1 MKLFITFI
9 KPVQESNN
17 SNTKTRDS
25 FGTAGG
31 GKGGAALDETMLNQS
46 LLNDSSIVNDDV
58 DFQLSGLEPLQE
70 EEEDGDVDDDVTR
83 NQTTTGFS
91 YQPTEGLTT
100 SVIPSMANLV
110 EEDEKED
117 DDDEE
122 EGRDKNVGAGGRGDE
137 GTTTALITEAVP
149 SMSRLLDEDEEHD
162 KENISATENR
172 SVDANVSAE
181 QVVQEDEI
189 TLGSVL
195 NVTVNNNQSIAS
207 QYTSGGTE
215 KLNVTNSVDDSMM
228 QNNNNNNKQ
237 QPITPSFTFGF
248 DSSLDPDLVDK
259 DGSSREHAT
268 ITPATATTTA
278 TRMNTTT
285 RLNNTT
291 TNNNTT
297 TINTGT
303 MNVTMGYDD
312 EDFDEIDLRAKANKE
327 MGTETY
333 EFLYGAGANATR
345 RLTGTQPL
353 NSTNTLS
360 SSAQE
365 TPSMTLGGN
374 VANANTTQLQ
384 TPFDAPSSNA
394 KSEHD
399 GFTPGESTLRMAEAL
414 RKQQH
419 GQEALQ
425 TMRMNYQVDGNDTN
439 MHSVTVTKDD
449 IFRRQSQMYNT
460 PGARYN
466 RNRRS
471 SALMLLDRSEL
482 HGHYTPTF
490 DNDKA
495 RNFGTPARKG
505 ALKGLP
511 VELPPIPDALLAKD
525 AKPLELSDLYHACQV
540 SFVPAE
546 NMRRSSIAFGQLA
559 TLPPPETCEDG
570 LKIVCLV
577 NPLIEA
583 LESFHE
589 DLGEKMHS
597 LSAEVEKLRSE
608 VEIAQPMFLRLAS
621 SDDPQHKREV
631 SRAGQALKKKC
642 KMEANERFDRRKLN
656 AETTVNEA
664 LRAHEKIAQNSKES
678 VHQSRERLVE
688 LRHIAERKL
697 ELLRKK
703 RSEQMLAIENAK
715 KPDATRTDVMN
726 AVLDSRAALQAANNL
741 DIKLETTVAE
751 KQAKQ
756 VALPNEVE
764 SLKERVEEM
773 RIAVQN
779 DPTLENNQEL
789 TMNLTRMITASSMK
803 ALGNGNSRF
812 SIAANNA
819 QTPGK
824 MRLASRVRLSQK
836 AKKAESLADD
846 YSIIASLAPFSL
858 ERVDGAESAELTLR
872 VGELFLVTLDA
883 RTGAGRCTLVQS
895 SSDNNINSDS
905 PLGIENVKKFAA
917 AVAGAPFAWNI
928 GDQSS
933 SKIIIPGAGCSGVLQ
948 NICPRLRAAEAI
960 VKECEKCRD
969 AFTSI
974 SNIVLEEDGK
984 ISLTFSDVR
993 RGRILDVS
1001 LDMRLTI
1008 EDADASNDSIG
1019 SRDDVKCAF
1028 GFGTSKENT
1037 ERSLRRALRRSNAS
1051 VFGAKKLFSTCKLVD
1066 AVVRG
1071 GVDATNA
1078 AFAVPDLPASKKMSS
1093 GNSAPLNTAM
1103 VR

>member
-1 MKLFITFI
+1 
-9 KPVQESNN
+9 
-17 SNTKTRDS
+17 
-25 FGTAGG
+25 
-31 GKGGAALDETMLNQS
+31 MLNQS

-58 DFQLSGLEPLQE
+58 DFPVSGLEPLRE
-70 EEEDGDVDDDVTR
+70 EEEEEGGVDVEDDGTR
-83 NQTTTGFS
+83 NQTTSGFS

-110 EEDEKED
+110 EEDEKN
-117 DDDEE
+117 DEE
-122 EGRDKNVGAGGRGDE
+122 GDKDIVAEGRDGEGA
-137 GTTTALITEAVP
+137 TTGLITEAVP
-149 SMSRLLDEDEEHD
+149 SMSRLLDEDEDED
-162 KENISATENR
+162 KENMNAAENR
-172 SVDANVSAE
+172 SGEANASTE
-181 QVVQEDEI
+181 QGVQEDEV

-195 NVTVNNNQSIAS
+195 NVTTNNNQSIAS

-228 QNNNNNNKQ
+228 QNNNNKQ

-268 ITPATATTTA
+268 ITPATVTTTPA

-285 RLNNTT
+285 GLNNTT
-291 TNNNTT
+291 TKNNTT
-297 TINTGT
+297 TMNTGT
-303 MNVTMGYDD
+303 MNLGYDD
-312 EDFDEIDLRAKANKE
+312 EDFNEIDLRANANKE

-353 NSTNTLS
+353 NTTNTL

-365 TPSMTLGGN
+365 TPSMTIGGN
-374 VANANTTQLQ
+374 VADTNTTQLQ
-384 TPFDAPSSNA
+384 TPFDAPNSNA

-419 GQEALQ
+419 GQDALQ
-425 TMRMNYQVDGNDTN
+425 TMRMNYQVDANGVS

-460 PGARYN
+460 PSARYN

-559 TLPPPETCEDG
+559 TNPPPETCEDA

-631 SRAGQALKKKC
+631 SKAGQALKKKC

-656 AETTVNEA
+656 AETTVNES

-688 LRHIAERKL
+688 LRHIAERRL
-697 ELLRKK
+697 EVLRKK

-715 KPDATRTDVMN
+715 KPDASRTDVMS

-756 VALPNEVE
+756 AALPNEVE
-764 SLKERVEEM
+764 LLKERVEEM

-812 SIAANNA
+812 PTAANNA

-895 SSDNNINSDS
+895 SSESNNDSDS

-917 AVAGAPFAWNI
+917 AVADAPFAWNI
-928 GDQSS
+928 GDETS

-1008 EDADASNDSIG
+1008 EDTDTIS

-1037 ERSLRRALRRSNAS
+1037 ERSLKRALQRSNAS

-1093 GNSAPLNTAM
+1093 GNSAPLNSAM

>member
-1 MKLFITFI
+1 M
-9 KPVQESNN
+9 N
-17 SNTKTRDS
+17 R
-25 FGTAGG
+25 
-31 GKGGAALDETMLNQS
+31 S
-46 LLNDSSIVNDDV
+46 LLNESTINDDDEV
-58 DFQLSGLEPLQE
+58 DFPVSGLEPLQE
-70 EEEDGDVDDDVTR
+70 EEEDDDYADILDAR
-83 NQTTTGFS
+83 ANQTTSGFS
-91 YQPTEGLTT
+91 YHPTEGFTT
-100 SVIPSMANLV
+100 SMIPSMSNLV
-110 EEDEKED
+110 EEDEK
-117 DDDEE
+117 DELKDFPM
-122 EGRDKNVGAGGRGDE
+122 RDE
-137 GTTTALITEAVP
+137 GATMTAIITEAVP
-149 SMSRLLDEDEEHD
+149 SISRLLDEDEED
-162 KENISATENR
+162 SLLAKSKEEEEEDAGKENANADNR
-172 SVDANVSAE
+172 NDELDASIE
-181 QVVQEDEI
+181 QHEEGVREDEF
-189 TLGSVL
+189 TGGSAL

-207 QYTSGGTE
+207 HYTSGGTE
-215 KLNVTNSVDDSMM
+215 KLNITNSIDESMI
-228 QNNNNNNKQ
+228 QNNNVNNVKL

-248 DSSLDPDLVDK
+248 DSSLDPNLVDI
-259 DGSSREHAT
+259 DGSSRENAT
-268 ITPATATTTA
+268 ITPATATA
-278 TRMNTTT
+278 NVNAKLNNNNHNTTT
-285 RLNNTT
+285 M
-291 TNNNTT
+291 
-297 TINTGT
+297 NTGT
-303 MNVTMGYDD
+303 INVTMGYDD
-312 EDFDEIDLRAKANKE
+312 DDFNEIDLRANANKE

-333 EFLYGAGANATR
+333 EFLYGPGANATR
-345 RLTGTQPL
+345 RLTGTQQL
-353 NSTNTLS
+353 TTTNTLS

-374 VANANTTQLQ
+374 VANATGPLFADGGGGANNIMQGQLQ
-384 TPFDAPSSNA
+384 TPFDGPSSNA

-425 TMRMNYQVDGNDTN
+425 TMRLNYQVDVNGPN
-439 MHSVTVTKDD
+439 MQSVTVTKDD

-460 PGARYN
+460 PSARYN
-466 RNRRS
+466 KNRRS

-505 ALKGLP
+505 VLKGLP

-559 TLPPPETCEDG
+559 SNPPPETCEDA

-597 LSAEVEKLRSE
+597 LSADVEKLRSE

-621 SDDPQHKREV
+621 SDNQQHQREV
-631 SRAGQALKKKC
+631 SKAGQALKKKC
-642 KMEANERFDRRKLN
+642 KLEASERFDRRKFN

-664 LRAHEKIAQNSKES
+664 LRAHEKIAQNSKDS
-678 VHQSRERLVE
+678 VRQSRNRLVE
-688 LRHIAERKL
+688 LRHVAERRL
-697 ELLRKK
+697 EVLCKK

-715 KPDATRTDVMN
+715 KPDANRKDILN
-726 AVLDSRAALQAANNL
+726 AVLDSRAALKAATNV
-741 DIKLETTVAE
+741 DEKLETTVQE
-751 KQAKQ
+751 KSEKKNS
-756 VALPNEVE
+756 LPNEVE
-764 SLKERVEEM
+764 ILKERVEEM

-779 DPTLENNQEL
+779 DPTLENNKEL
-789 TMNLTRMITASSMK
+789 TINLSRMISASTMK
-803 ALGNGNSRF
+803 SLGNGNRRLTV
-812 SIAANNA
+812 AANA
-819 QTPGK
+819 QTVQTPGK

-836 AKKAESLADD
+836 AKRAESLAED

-883 RTGAGRCTLVQS
+883 RTGAGRCTLIQS
-895 SSDNNINSDS
+895 PTNNNYQYINNNNKLIDSDS

-917 AVAGAPFAWNI
+917 AVAGAPFAWNAE
-928 GDQSS
+928 DDSS

-960 VKECEKCRD
+960 VRECEKCRD

-1001 LDMRLTI
+1001 LDMRLII
-1008 EDADASNDSIG
+1008 EDSIG
-1019 SRDDVKCAF
+1019 VGIKDNAESGSMNSKDDVKCAF

-1037 ERSLRRALRRSNAS
+1037 ERSLRRALQRSNAS

-1078 AFAVPDLPASKKMSS
+1078 AFAIPDLPVNKKMSA
-1093 GNSAPLNTAM
+1093 GSAPNGVSVMA
-1103 VR
+1103 VH

>member
-1 MKLFITFI
+1 
-9 KPVQESNN
+9 
-17 SNTKTRDS
+17 
-25 FGTAGG
+25 
-31 GKGGAALDETMLNQS
+31 MLNQS
-46 LLNDSSIVNDDV
+46 LLNESSIVNDDV
-58 DFQLSGLEPLQE
+58 DFPVSGLEPLQE
-70 EEEDGDVDDDVTR
+70 EEEDGDVEDDGTR
-83 NQTTTGFS
+83 NQTTSGFS
-91 YQPTEGLTT
+91 YQPTEGFTT

-110 EEDEKED
+110 EEDEKQDDNDED
-117 DDDEE
+117 
-122 EGRDKNVGAGGRGDE
+122 RDIVAGGRDDE
-137 GTTTALITEAVP
+137 GATTALITEAVP
-149 SMSRLLDEDEEHD
+149 SMSRLLDEDEEQD
-162 KENISATENR
+162 KENMSAAENR
-172 SVDANVSAE
+172 SLEANASTE
-181 QVVQEDEI
+181 QEVNEDEI

-195 NVTVNNNQSIAS
+195 NVTANNNNNQSIAS

-228 QNNNNNNKQ
+228 QNNNNNSKH

-285 RLNNTT
+285 RLNTT

-312 EDFDEIDLRAKANKE
+312 EDFNEIDLRANANKE

-333 EFLYGAGANATR
+333 EFLYGPGANATR

-353 NSTNTLS
+353 NTTNTLS

-365 TPSMTLGGN
+365 TPSMTIGGN
-374 VANANTTQLQ
+374 VANGNTTQLQ

-425 TMRMNYQVDGNDTN
+425 TMRMNYQVDGAN

-471 SALMLLDRSEL
+471 SAMILDRSEL

-511 VELPPIPDALLAKD
+511 IELPPIPDALLAKD

-678 VHQSRERLVE
+678 VRQSRERLIE

-697 ELLRKK
+697 EVLRRK

-715 KPDATRTDVMN
+715 KPEATRTEVMN

-741 DIKLETTVAE
+741 DIKLEATVAE

-756 VALPNEVE
+756 AALPNEVE

-812 SIAANNA
+812 SMAANNA

-895 SSDNNINSDS
+895 SNESNNVNGDS

-928 GDQSS
+928 GDESS

-974 SNIVLEEDGK
+974 SNIVLESDGK

-993 RGRILDVS
+993 RGRILDVT

-1008 EDADASNDSIG
+1008 EDADASSDSVG
-1019 SRDDVKCAF
+1019 SQDDVKCAF

-1037 ERSLRRALRRSNAS
+1037 ERSLKRALRRSNAS

-1078 AFAVPDLPASKKMSS
+1078 AFAVPDLPASKKMSA
-1093 GNSAPLNTAM
+1093 GNSGPLNAAM